1 MEHIMGDAAAG
12 IDADGLPLL
21 ATGNARTWAGAGNR
35 VRSVL
40 SARNKLSDGPDPARS
55 HVLS

>member
-12 IDADGLPLL
+12 IDAAGLPLL

-35 VRSVL
+35 VRSV
-40 SARNKLSDGPDPARS
+40 KKDF
-55 HVLS
+55 